1 MPAGLAKDLLP
12 WWRRDIV
19 LFMLSDLTPAILRGR
34 ELTAAEISA
43 AAAAL
48 LRDDPQAI
56 EAKADFL
63 RALAQRGETASELT
77 GFVREFLQHAVVPP
91 LELEALDRPA
101 IDVCG
106 TGGDKLGLFNVSTT
120 AMFVLAGA
128 GVAVVKHG
136 NRGIT
141 SPSGSADVLAAL
153 GGKIDLTPE
162 RFAEGIRAT
171 GVAFM
176 LAPHY
181 HPAFKAIAPV
191 RQKLAAEGQ
200 RTLFNLIGP
209 LLNPVQPKYQIAG
222 VFDAALVP
230 AYATILAGLGRTR
243 AWAVHG
249 ETSDGRG
256 MDELST
262 LGHNRVMEAAAGAV
276 ATVELTSPLP
286 RPASLNQLAGG
297 DAATNAEILE
307 SLVRGETQ
315 GPRRDL
321 VVLNAAA
328 GLIVAGMAPHLDAAV
343 AVATETLDS
352 GRALAALEA
361 WRAFA

>member
-1 MPAGLAKDLLP
+1 
-12 WWRRDIV
+12 
-19 LFMLSDLTPAILRGR
+19 MLQDLTPAIESGR
-34 ELTAAEISA
+34 ELTEAEVRA

-48 LRDDPQAI
+48 LQENTDPAAI
-56 EAKADFL
+56 EAKAGFL
-63 RALAQRGETASELT
+63 RALAKRGETAAELT
-77 GFVREFLQHAVVPP
+77 GFVREFLGQAVVPP
-91 LELEALDRPA
+91 LDLAALDRPA

-106 TGGDKLGLFNVSTT
+106 TGGDRLGLFNVSTT

-153 GGKIDLTPE
+153 GGRIDLPPD
-162 RFAEGIRAT
+162 RFAEGIKSV

-176 LAPHY
+176 LAPQY

-200 RTLFNLIGP
+200 RTFFNLIGP
-209 LLNPVQPKYQIAG
+209 LLNPVRPAFQIAG
-222 VFDAALVP
+222 VFDASLVP
-230 AYATILAGLGRTR
+230 AYASIMAGLGRTR

-249 ETSDGRG
+249 ETGDGRG

-262 LGHNRVMEAAAGAV
+262 LGPNRVMEAAGGA
-276 ATVELTSPLP
+276 TRPIDLTSPLP
-286 RPASLNQLAGG
+286 RPASIHQLSGG
-297 DAATNAEILE
+297 AAAANAEILE
-307 SLVRGETQ
+307 SLLRGEIR

-321 VVLNAAA
+321 VELNAAA
-328 GLIVAGMAPHLDAAV
+328 GLIVTGLAPDLPDA
-343 AVATETLDS
+343 L
-352 GRALAALEA
+352 ALAAETIDAGRAFATLEA

>member
-1 MPAGLAKDLLP
+1 
-12 WWRRDIV
+12 
-19 LFMLSDLTPAILRGR
+19 MLNDLTSALRSGR
-34 ELTAAEISA
+34 ELTPPEVDA
-43 AAAAL
+43 AAAEL
-48 LRDDPQAI
+48 LRDDPATI
-56 EAKADFL
+56 GTRADFL
-63 RALAQRGETASELT
+63 QVLARRGETAGELT
-77 GFVREFLQHAVVPP
+77 GFVRAFLAHALVPP
-91 LELEALDRPA
+91 LDLRGLDRPA

-153 GGKIDLTPE
+153 GGKIDLPPE
-162 RFAEGIRAT
+162 RFAEGIRRT

-176 LAPHY
+176 LAPQY
-181 HPAFKAIAPV
+181 HPAFKAVAPV

-209 LLNPVQPKYQIAG
+209 LLNPVQPPYQIAG

-249 ETSDGRG
+249 ETGDGRG

-262 LGHNRVMEAAAGAV
+262 LGPNRVIEASQGTTRPV
-276 ATVELTSPLP
+276 DIDPPLP
-286 RPASLNQLAGG
+286 RPASLHQLAGG

-307 SLVRGETQ
+307 SVLRCETQ

-321 VVLNAAA
+321 VLLNAAA
-328 GLIVAGMAPHLDAAV
+328 GLVVTGLAPDLATGLRQAG
-343 AVATETLDS
+343 ETIDS
-352 GRALAALEA
+352 GRALAALNA

>member
-1 MPAGLAKDLLP
+1 
-12 WWRRDIV
+12 
-19 LFMLSDLTPAILRGR
+19 MLNELISAIQGGR
-34 ELTAAEISA
+34 ELTVAEISA
-43 AAAAL
+43 AAAEL
-48 LRDDPQAI
+48 LRDDAASLD
-56 EAKADFL
+56 AKGDFL
-63 RALAQRGETASELT
+63 RALARRGETPAELT
-77 GFVREFLQHAVVPP
+77 GFVREFLRHAVVPP
-91 LELEALDRPA
+91 LDLGALDRPA

-153 GGKIDLTPE
+153 GGKIDLTPD
-162 RFAEGIRAT
+162 RFAEGVRRT

-176 LAPHY
+176 LAPQY
-181 HPAFKAIAPV
+181 HPAFKAVAPV

-209 LLNPVQPKYQIAG
+209 LLNPVQPQYQIAG
-222 VFDAALVP
+222 VFSAALVP
-230 AYATILAGLGRTR
+230 AYAAILAGLGRTR

-249 ETSDGRG
+249 ETGDGRG

-262 LGHNRVMEAAAGAV
+262 LGPNLVIEAAAGTTRALDIV
-276 ATVELTSPLP
+276 CPLP

-297 DAATNAEILE
+297 DAATNAQILE
-307 SLVRGETQ
+307 SVLRGETR

-328 GLIVAGMAPHLDAAV
+328 GLVVAGTTPDLATGIARAA
-343 AVATETLDS
+343 ETIDS
-352 GRALAALEA
+352 GRAVATLEA

>member
-1 MPAGLAKDLLP
+1 MLP
-12 WWRRDIV
+12 
-19 LFMLSDLTPAILRGR
+19 DLTSAIQSGH
-34 ELTAAEISA
+34 ELTADEISA

-48 LRDDPQAI
+48 LAGDPEAL

-63 RALAQRGETASELT
+63 RALARRGETPAELT
-77 GFVREFLQHAVVPP
+77 GFVREFLRHAVTPP
-91 LELEALDRPA
+91 LEVAALDRPV

-106 TGGDKLGLFNVSTT
+106 TGGDRLGLFNVSTT
-120 AMFVLAGA
+120 AMFVLVGAGA
-128 GVAVVKHG
+128 TVVKHG

-153 GGKIDLTPE
+153 GGKIELTPD
-162 RFAEGIRAT
+162 RFAEGIRRT

-176 LAPHY
+176 LAPQY
-181 HPAFKAIAPV
+181 HPAFKAVGPV

-200 RTLFNLIGP
+200 RTMFNLIGP
-209 LLNPVQPKYQIAG
+209 LLNPVQPPHQIAG

-230 AYATILAGLGRTR
+230 TYAAILAGLGRTR

-249 ETSDGRG
+249 ETADGRG

-262 LGHNRVMEAAAGAV
+262 LGPNHVVEAAAGSVRAV
-276 ATVELTSPLP
+276 DLVSPLP

-307 SLVRGETQ
+307 SVVRGETR

-328 GLIVAGMAPHLDAAV
+328 GLMVTGLAPDLAGALDLAA
-343 AVATETLDS
+343 ETLDS
-352 GRALAALEA
+352 GRALASLNA

>member
-1 MPAGLAKDLLP
+1 MLP
-12 WWRRDIV
+12 
-19 LFMLSDLTPAILRGR
+19 DLTPAIQNGR
-34 ELTAAEISA
+34 ALTAEEITA

-48 LRDDPQAI
+48 LEDEAASID
-56 EAKADFL
+56 AKADFL
-63 RALAQRGETASELT
+63 RALARRGETADELA
-77 GFVREFLQHAVVPP
+77 GFVQEFLQHAVVPP
-91 LELEALDRPA
+91 LDLGSLDRPA

-120 AMFVLAGA
+120 TMFVLAGA
-128 GVAVVKHG
+128 GLAVVKHG

-153 GGKIDLTPE
+153 GGRIDLTPE
-162 RFAEGIRAT
+162 RFAEGIRQT
-171 GVAFM
+171 GIAFM
-176 LAPHY
+176 LAPQY

-209 LLNPVQPKYQIAG
+209 LLNPVRPRFQIAG

-230 AYATILAGLGRTR
+230 AYASILARLGRTR

-249 ETSDGRG
+249 ETGDGRG

-262 LGHNRVMEAAAGAV
+262 LGPNRVREAAEG
-276 ATVELTSPLP
+276 TVTDVDFISPLP
-286 RPASLNQLAGG
+286 RPTSIHQLAGG
-297 DAATNAEILE
+297 TAATNAEILE
-307 SLVRGETQ
+307 GVLHGEIA

-321 VVLNAAA
+321 VLLNAAA
-328 GLIVAGMAPHLDAAV
+328 GLRVAGLASDSPSALLL
-343 AVATETLDS
+343 ATESLDS
-352 GRALAALEA
+352 GRALAALTA
-361 WRAFA
+361 WRRFS

>member
-1 MPAGLAKDLLP
+1 MLA
-12 WWRRDIV
+12 DI
-19 LFMLSDLTPAILRGR
+19 TPVIQNGR
-34 ELTAAEISA
+34 ELSADEISA

-48 LRDDPQAI
+48 LQDDPESLAT
-56 EAKADFL
+56 KADFL
-63 RALAQRGETASELT
+63 RALARRGESAAELT
-77 GFVREFLQHAVVPP
+77 GFVRAFLEHAVVPP
-91 LELEALDRPA
+91 LDLESLDRPA

-153 GGKIDLTPE
+153 GGRIDLTPE
-162 RFAEGIRAT
+162 RFAEGIRRT

-176 LAPHY
+176 LAPQY
-181 HPAFKAIAPV
+181 HPAFKAVAPV

-209 LLNPVQPKYQIAG
+209 LLNPVRPKYQIAG
-222 VFDAALVP
+222 VFDASLVP
-230 AYATILAGLGRTR
+230 AYASILAGLGRSR
-243 AWAVHG
+243 AWAAHG
-249 ETSDGRG
+249 ETGDGRG

-262 LGHNRVMEAAAGAV
+262 LGANRVLEAAHG
-276 ATVELTSPLP
+276 TVQPVEISPPLP
-286 RPASLNQLAGG
+286 RPAHLNQLAGG

-307 SLVRGETQ
+307 SLLRGESH

-321 VVLNAAA
+321 VLLNAAA
-328 GLIVAGMAPHLDAAV
+328 GLVVAGMDADLDSAV
-343 AVATETLDS
+343 ARAAETIDS
-352 GRALAALEA
+352 GRACSALQA

>member
-1 MPAGLAKDLLP
+1 
-12 WWRRDIV
+12 
-19 LFMLSDLTPAILRGR
+19 MLQDLTPAIKAGR
-34 ELTAAEISA
+34 ELTAAEITA
-43 AAAAL
+43 AAVAL
-48 LRDDPQAI
+48 LREETDA
-56 EAKADFL
+56 ESLGVKADFL
-63 RALAQRGETASELT
+63 RALAQRGETAAELT
-77 GFVREFLQHAVVPP
+77 GFVREFLEQAVVPP
-91 LELEALDRPA
+91 LDLASLDRPA

-153 GGKIDLTPE
+153 GGRIDLTPD
-162 RFAEGIRAT
+162 RFAEGIKST

-181 HPAFKAIAPV
+181 HPAFKVVAPV
-191 RQKLAAEGQ
+191 RQKLASEGQ

-209 LLNPVQPKYQIAG
+209 LLNPVRPAFQIAG
-222 VFDAALVP
+222 VFEAALVP
-230 AYATILAGLGRTR
+230 AYASIMAGLGRTR

-249 ETSDGRG
+249 ETGDGRG

-262 LGHNRVMEAAAGAV
+262 LGSNRIMEAASGITRA
-276 ATVELTSPLP
+276 VELSSPLP
-286 RPASLNQLAGG
+286 CPMSLNQLCGG
-297 DAATNAEILE
+297 DAKTNADILE
-307 SLVRGETQ
+307 SLLRGEIR

-321 VVLNAAA
+321 VELNAAA
-328 GLIVAGMAPHLDAAV
+328 GLIVAGRAPDLNAALALTAETIDA
-343 AVATETLDS
+343 
-352 GRALAALEA
+352 GRALASLHA
-361 WRAFA
+361 WRDFA

>member
-1 MPAGLAKDLLP
+1 M
-12 WWRRDIV
+12 
-19 LFMLSDLTPAILRGR
+19 LFDLTSAIDRGR
-34 ELTAAEISA
+34 ELTAPEISA
-43 AAAAL
+43 AATAL
-48 LRDDPQAI
+48 LADDPATL
-56 EAKADFL
+56 ETKAAFL
-63 RALAQRGETASELT
+63 RALSRRGETPAELA
-77 GFVREFLQHAVVPP
+77 GFVREFLQHAVRPP
-91 LELEALDRPA
+91 LDLTALDRPA
-101 IDVCG
+101 LDVCG

-120 AMFVLAGA
+120 AMFILAGA

-153 GGKIDLTPE
+153 GGKIDLSPD
-162 RFAEGIRAT
+162 RFAEGVRRT

-176 LAPHY
+176 LAPQY
-181 HPAFKAIAPV
+181 HPAFKAVGPA

-209 LLNPVQPKYQIAG
+209 LLNPLQPAFQMAG
-222 VFDAALVP
+222 VFEATLVP
-230 AYATILAGLGRTR
+230 TYATILASLGRTR

-249 ETSDGRG
+249 ETADGRG

-262 LGHNRVMEAAAGAV
+262 LGPNHVVQAANGTTENIA
-276 ATVELTSPLP
+276 LTSPLP
-286 RPASLNQLAGG
+286 RPASLHQLAGG
-297 DAATNAEILE
+297 TATTNAEILE
-307 SLVRGETQ
+307 SLLRGEIQ

-328 GLIVAGMAPHLDAAV
+328 GLVITSLAPNLTEGLALAA
-343 AVATETLDS
+343 ETLDS
-352 GRALAALEA
+352 GRALASLQA

>member
-1 MPAGLAKDLLP
+1 MPA
-12 WWRRDIV
+12 
-19 LFMLSDLTPAILRGR
+19 MLSDLTPAIERGR

-43 AAAAL
+43 AATAL
-48 LRDDPQAI
+48 LRDDPAAVD
-56 EAKADFL
+56 AKANFL
-63 RALAQRGETASELT
+63 RALARRGETPAELT
-77 GFVREFLQHAVVPP
+77 GFVREFLGHAVVPP
-91 LELEALDRPA
+91 LDLTALDRPA

-153 GGKIDLTPE
+153 GGKIDLAPD
-162 RFAEGIRAT
+162 RFAEGIRRT

-181 HPAFKAIAPV
+181 HPAFKAVAPV

-200 RTLFNLIGP
+200 RTMFNLIGP
-209 LLNPVQPKYQIAG
+209 LLNPVQPAYQIAG
-222 VFDAALVP
+222 VYDRTLVP
-230 AYATILAGLGRTR
+230 TYATILAGLGRTR

-249 ETSDGRG
+249 ETADGRG

-262 LGHNRVMEAAAGAV
+262 LGPNHVVEAAGGAV
-276 ATVELTSPLP
+276 TAIAVTSPLP

-297 DAATNAEILE
+297 DATTNAEILE
-307 SLVRGETQ
+307 SLLRGETR

-321 VVLNAAA
+321 VLLNAAA
-328 GLIVAGMAPHLDAAV
+328 GLVVAGSAPDLVSALALAAD
-343 AVATETLDS
+343 TLDS
-352 GRALAALEA
+352 GRALAVLEA

>member
-1 MPAGLAKDLLP
+1 MSNALN
-12 WWRRDIV
+12 
-19 LFMLSDLTPAILRGR
+19 DLTSAIDAGH
-34 ELTAAEISA
+34 ELTTAEISA

-48 LRDDPQAI
+48 LIDDLEAVD
-56 EAKADFL
+56 AKAGFL
-63 RALAQRGETASELT
+63 RALALRGETSAELT
-77 GFVREFLQHAVVPP
+77 GFVKEFLQHAVRPP
-91 LELEALDRPA
+91 LDLTTLDRPA

-106 TGGDKLGLFNVSTT
+106 TGGDRLGLFNVSTT

-153 GGKIDLTPE
+153 GGKIDLTPD
-162 RFAEGIRAT
+162 RFAEGIRRT

-176 LAPHY
+176 LAPQY
-181 HPAFKAIAPV
+181 HPAFKAVGPV

-200 RTLFNLIGP
+200 RSLFNLIGP
-209 LLNPVQPKYQIAG
+209 LLNPVQPAYQIAG
-222 VFDAALVP
+222 VFHADLVP
-230 AYATILAGLGRTR
+230 TYASILAGLGRSR

-249 ETSDGRG
+249 ETADGRG

-262 LGHNRVMEAAAGAV
+262 LGPNRVAEAAAGAV
-276 ATVELTSPLP
+276 RTIDLTSPFP
-286 RPASLNQLAGG
+286 RPCSLNQLAGG
-297 DAATNAEILE
+297 TSSTNAEILE
-307 SLVRGETQ
+307 SILRGETR

-328 GLIVAGMAPHLDAAV
+328 GLVVTGLATDLAGGVDMAV
-343 AVATETLDS
+343 ATLDS
-352 GRALAALEA
+352 GRAAASLQA
-361 WRAFA
+361 WRTFS

>member
-1 MPAGLAKDLLP
+1 
-12 WWRRDIV
+12 
-19 LFMLSDLTPAILRGR
+19 MLNDLTSAIQGGR
-34 ELTAAEISA
+34 ELTTAEVSA
-43 AAAAL
+43 AAAEL
-48 LRDDPQAI
+48 LRDDAAALD
-56 EAKADFL
+56 AKAGFL
-63 RALAQRGETASELT
+63 RALARRGETPAELT
-77 GFVREFLQHAVVPP
+77 GFVREFLRHAVVPP
-91 LELEALDRPA
+91 LDLGALDRPA

-153 GGKIDLTPE
+153 GGKIDLTPD
-162 RFAEGIRAT
+162 RFAEGIRRT

-181 HPAFKAIAPV
+181 HPAFKAVAPV

-200 RTLFNLIGP
+200 RTMFNLIGP
-209 LLNPVQPKYQIAG
+209 LLNPVQPQYQIAG

-230 AYATILAGLGRTR
+230 AYAAILAGLGRTR

-249 ETSDGRG
+249 ETGDGRG

-262 LGHNRVMEAAAGAV
+262 LGPNRVIEAAGGTTRPV
-276 ATVELTSPLP
+276 DVTSPLP
-286 RPASLNQLAGG
+286 RPASLHQLAGG
-297 DAATNAEILE
+297 DAATNAQILE
-307 SLVRGETQ
+307 SLLRGETK

-321 VVLNAAA
+321 VLLNAAA
-328 GLIVAGMAPHLDAAV
+328 GLVVAGTTPDLATGISQAA
-343 AVATETLDS
+343 ETIES
-352 GRALAALEA
+352 GRALAALDA